1 MDKFFEKLFAKIA
14 DFHQRETE
22 LSQSLVDN
30 NENLPYWL
38 FEENQKHDFYLS
50 EFLWANKKIY
60 QTRKRIRSY
69 SEISKSR

>member
-30 NENLPYWL
+30 NENLPHWL
-38 FEENQKHDFYLS
+38 FEENQKQDFYLS
-50 EFLWANKKIY
+50 EFLWANKKNLPNA
-60 QTRKRIRSY
+60 
-69 SEISKSR
+69 

>member
-30 NENLPYWL
+30 NENLPHWL

-50 EFLWANKKIY
+50 EFL
-60 QTRKRIRSY
+60 
-69 SEISKSR
+69 